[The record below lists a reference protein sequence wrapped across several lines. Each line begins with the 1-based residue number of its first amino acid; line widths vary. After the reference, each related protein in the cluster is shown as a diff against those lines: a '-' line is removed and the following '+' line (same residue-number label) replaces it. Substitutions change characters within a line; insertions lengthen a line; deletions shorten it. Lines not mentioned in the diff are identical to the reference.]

1 MKLSRFI
8 VDNIEDILA
17 EWVEYAGSL
26 SPAADSMSV
35 SDLRDH
41 GEAMLRA
48 VALDIDSP
56 QSAREQIE
64 KSLGEEDDESS
75 RSAASRHGHLR
86 QAAHFTLLQ
95 LSSEFRALRA
105 SVLRRWLR
113 HIDTMSGDVLD
124 DVIRFNEAIDQAL
137 AESIV
142 TYSARA
148 EQSRD
153 LFDAILGH
161 DLRGP
166 LSSITLGAEM
176 LARVGMPG
184 DKVMQLGVNIKRSAH
199 YMTNMVE
206 DMLAYSRTRLE
217 GTSIAVHAT
226 PVDLAGIC
234 ADAMADAQSLHPQCR
249 FELHTEGRMDACL
262 DAGRMRQL
270 LVNLLANAGQH
281 GDPER
286 TIRLHAGGD
295 DSETVLQVVNQGT
308 EIPAKFLESI
318 FEALVHVPAGADA
331 PARLPTSMGLGLHIA
346 RKIATAHGGTIE
358 AESSSAQTTFRVHL
372 PRLAS

>member
-8 VDNIEDILA
+8 VDHVEDILA
-17 EWVEYAGSL
+17 EWVDYAESL

-35 SDLRDH
+35 TELRDH
-41 GEAMLRA
+41 AGAMLRA

-56 QSAREQIE
+56 QSAREQID
-64 KSLGEEDDESS
+64 KSLGEEDDESA

-86 QAAHFTLLQ
+86 QAANFTLLQ

-113 HIDTMSGDVLD
+113 HMDTTSAEVLD

-148 EQSRD
+148 EQSRNV
-153 LFDAILGH
+153 FDAILGH

-166 LSSITLGAEM
+166 LSTIMLGSEM
-176 LARVGMPG
+176 LTRAGMPG
-184 DKVMQLGVNIKRSAH
+184 DKVVQLGINIKRSAH

-206 DMLAYSRTRLE
+206 DMLAYSRIRLE
-217 GTSIAVHAT
+217 GTSIPVQRQ
-226 PVDLAGIC
+226 PVDLAAIC
-234 ADAMADAQSLHPQCR
+234 ADAMADAQSLHPRCS
-249 FELHTEGRMDACL
+249 FELHTEGRMDARL
-262 DAGRMRQL
+262 DPDRIRQL

-281 GDPER
+281 GDHECE
-286 TIRLHAGGD
+286 IRLHAGGD
-295 DSETVLQVVNQGT
+295 DGETVLSVVNQGT
-308 EIPAKFLESI
+308 QIPADLMDSI
-318 FEALVHVPAGADA
+318 FEAMVHVPTEPGAPPRA
-331 PARLPTSMGLGLHIA
+331 PTSLGLGLYIA
-346 RKIATAHGGTIE
+346 REIATAHGGSIV
-358 AESSSAQTTFRVHL
+358 AESSSDRTAFRVRL
-372 PRLAS
+372 PREAR